1 MIYIFLDV
9 AFKKSSRNSSFMK
22 SIGVRLASSSYL
34 CGNHQETVDSI
45 FFLCP
50 FAMTFLDWFERQGN
64 INVHSSC
71 SASTKWTSLSA
82 NSCYKAKKGL
92 GALFI
97 VAFFSLWKVEAISRG
112 RN

>member
-97 VAFFSLWKVEAISRG
+97 VAFFSL
-112 RN
+112 